1 MKHLVIEHRGEVL
14 CIFSLKKVKELNY
27 RCENGVWYMVVKVG
41 KAEHKFENHNNFTNN
56 FKIKII

>member
-27 RCENGVWYMVVKVG
+27 DCENGVWYMVVKVG
-41 KAEHKFENHNNFTNN
+41 KAEHKFENPNN